1 MRIDMDHADGSTS
14 GFLSPPH
21 SVVTYRPTTLIW
33 TARSHIAYEAP
44 HRMTCRYNSAQDRC
58 RSTCVDKCA
67 PHPTHLLKTTSNTN
81 NCIRLYSNVNTSP
94 LSDWTGPNFRQ
105 RSSAM
110 ATGNT
115 PDATQKK
122 IIAYEKR
129 VTERLQPDL
138 QNATDRRQNLM
149 QERTDYEDLLS
160 NVQRM
165 LNEVSCPP
173 CCTRHA

>member
-1 MRIDMDHADGSTS
+1 MD
-14 GFLSPPH
+14 
-21 SVVTYRPTTLIW
+21 RQ
-33 TARSHIAYEAP
+33 
-44 HRMTCRYNSAQDRC
+44 YNSAQDR
-58 RSTCVDKCA
+58 RGSTCVDKCA
-67 PHPTHLLKTTSNTN
+67 PHPTQLMSTKSNTFH
-81 NCIRLYSNVNTSP
+81 CIRLYSKVNISTFR
-94 LSDWTGPNFRQ
+94 LDRALLRQ

-110 ATGNT
+110 ATGNMS
-115 PDATQKK
+115 DATQKK